1 MERRKKGGVIIKRL
15 TYRDKEGHA
24 RWRKELLE
32 DETGAAGELIRNT
45 VAEYEDFIFR
55 EEGNKED

>member
-1 MERRKKGGVIIKRL
+1 MSVERL

-55 EEGNKED
+55 EEENKED